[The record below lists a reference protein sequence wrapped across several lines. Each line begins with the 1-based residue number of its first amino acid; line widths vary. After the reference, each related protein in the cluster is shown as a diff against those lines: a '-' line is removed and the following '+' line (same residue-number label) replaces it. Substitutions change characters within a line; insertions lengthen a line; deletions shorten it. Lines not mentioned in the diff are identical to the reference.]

1 MLTKIKTATLSG
13 VKGYPVTVET
23 DLHRGL
29 PGFNIVGLADVTI
42 KEAFQRIRP
51 AIMNSG
57 GSFPGE
63 KVTVNLVP
71 AGKPKEG
78 SHFDLP
84 IALGIMTLGEKLRDL
99 EETAFIGEVSLD
111 GSING
116 VRGALPLAICL
127 RESGIRSIVLP
138 EENAEEV
145 SILEDINILPVKSLK
160 EAFDFVRGE
169 SEPDIYI
176 RKEKEYK
183 TGIQKLDFAQV
194 IGQESVKRAIV
205 IGAAGNHGML
215 MMGGPGCGKTMMARR
230 IPSILPE
237 LTYEEKLEITGI
249 YSVAGLLSYD
259 TPIVNER
266 PFRSPHHTITQ
277 VGLIGGGSKPRPGEL
292 SLAHRGILFL
302 DELGEYDSRTIDA
315 LRQPVEEGII
325 RINRKL
331 EEIVFPSQVMVVI
344 AANPCKCGHLWD
356 DKKLCTCSRKQL
368 DSHRRKLMGPFADR
382 IDMHIKVNPV
392 EKEKLTELKGRG
404 SCESSETM
412 RAKVQQVRK
421 LQEERYRREEYM
433 CNGELDEKGV
443 KKYCVMDKESHRLIL
458 DAYDRLGLS
467 MRGYNKLLKIS
478 RTIADLEG
486 CDNINST
493 HVAEALL
500 YRIDLEGN

>member
-160 EAFDFVRGE
+160 EAFDFVWGE
-169 SEPDIYI
+169 SEPDI
-176 RKEKEYK
+176 
-183 TGIQKLDFAQV
+183 
-194 IGQESVKRAIV
+194 
-205 IGAAGNHGML
+205 
-215 MMGGPGCGKTMMARR
+215 
-230 IPSILPE
+230 
-237 LTYEEKLEITGI
+237 
-249 YSVAGLLSYD
+249 
-259 TPIVNER
+259 
-266 PFRSPHHTITQ
+266 
-277 VGLIGGGSKPRPGEL
+277 
-292 SLAHRGILFL
+292 
-302 DELGEYDSRTIDA
+302 
-315 LRQPVEEGII
+315 
-325 RINRKL
+325 
-331 EEIVFPSQVMVVI
+331 
-344 AANPCKCGHLWD
+344 
-356 DKKLCTCSRKQL
+356 
-368 DSHRRKLMGPFADR
+368 
-382 IDMHIKVNPV
+382 
-392 EKEKLTELKGRG
+392 
-404 SCESSETM
+404 
-412 RAKVQQVRK
+412 
-421 LQEERYRREEYM
+421 
-433 CNGELDEKGV
+433 
-443 KKYCVMDKESHRLIL
+443 
-458 DAYDRLGLS
+458 
-467 MRGYNKLLKIS
+467 
-478 RTIADLEG
+478 
-486 CDNINST
+486 
-493 HVAEALL
+493 
-500 YRIDLEGN
+500 